1 MKLFFINRDGGVRAG
16 WKIAA
21 CFLMTGLLAAAL
33 IAVRR
38 LLPADLQH
46 WLLEPFLMATAA
58 LLAAWICLR
67 RERAPLASIGLRL
80 DTRFLRDA
88 SMGTLAGVGLLA
100 LSALLIWL
108 ADGFHLEQALA
119 PQGIAAVVWKI
130 VRTLL
135 PLAVFEELTFR
146 GYPFQRALASMGTRP
161 AVLSFALLFAL
172 IHLPNPGLNGGTFVL
187 ALANLFLASVMLS
200 LCYLRTRSLAL
211 PIGVHLG
218 WNGAQTCLGF
228 ASSGNPS
235 QGVWMPIFHGKAAW
249 LTGGEFGLE
258 ASIAGVVVL
267 ALAIVVLARWTPAA
281 SASPRVVTV

>member
-1 MKLFFINRDGGVRAG
+1 MKTLFINRDGGVRAG

-21 CFLMTGLLAAAL
+21 CLLLTGLLAATL

-38 LLPADLQH
+38 LLPVDLQRV
-46 WLLEPFLMATAA
+46 LLEPVLMAVGA

-67 RERAPLASIGLRL
+67 IERAPLTSIGLRL
-80 DTRFLRDA
+80 DTRFLRDGGR
-88 SMGTLAGVGLLA
+88 GTLAGIGLLA
-100 LSALLIWL
+100 LSALLVWL
-108 ADGFHLEQALA
+108 GDGFHLERALA
-119 PQGIAAVVWKI
+119 PEGRTLVVWKI

-146 GYPFQRALASMGTRP
+146 GYPFQRALASLGPRS
-161 AVLSFALLFAL
+161 AVLVFALLFAL

-187 ALANLFLASVMLS
+187 AVANLFLASVMLS

-218 WNGAQTCLGF
+218 WNLAQTCLGF
-228 ASSGNPS
+228 PSSGNPS
-235 QGVWMPIFHGKAAW
+235 HGVWMPIFHGKAAW

-258 ASIAGVVVL
+258 ASFAGVVVL
-267 ALAIVVLARWTPAA
+267 ALAIVVLAQWTPSA
-281 SASPRVVTV
+281 SARPRAVEA